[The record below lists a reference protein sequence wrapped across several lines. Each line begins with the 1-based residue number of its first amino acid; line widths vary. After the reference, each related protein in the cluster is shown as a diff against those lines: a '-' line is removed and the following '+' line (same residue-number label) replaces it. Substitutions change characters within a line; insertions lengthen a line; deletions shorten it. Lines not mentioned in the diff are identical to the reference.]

1 MNFSQFIHFHFLRP
15 YWLLMLIPAIVIYW
29 LLRRRQSAS
38 RQWSSSIAPRL
49 LKHLIVGTEQRSRV
63 RPYQLL
69 FPIFVLAA
77 LALAGPTW
85 QREATPFTEDA
96 APLVIALDLSSSMDV
111 TDIQPSR
118 LQRAQQK
125 VRDLLSERSGART
138 GVIVYAGSAHLV
150 LPLTDDLQILETYVS
165 SLNTGMMP
173 VQGKE
178 PAKALKLAQEMLVKE
193 EIPGTIL
200 FMTDGINKAY
210 MPAFAE
216 QSRQSKDQLMALGI
230 GTSMQGV
237 KSPLDRE
244 GFEALSKEAKAYV
257 TTVTVDDSDI
267 QRINARIKNHFK
279 AVRNEH
285 ENSRWKDFGYYLVY
299 PVAIL
304 LLFWLRRGWT
314 IQWAAGILLIFC
326 LFQPSPGEA
335 KEFRFVDLWL
345 TADQQ
350 GRSYF
355 EKGNYAEAAEGFENP
370 IWKGIAYYAAE
381 DFEAAIE
388 QFSRLDTPTAYFN

>member
-1 MNFSQFIHFHFLRP
+1 
-15 YWLLMLIPAIVIYW
+15 
-29 LLRRRQSAS
+29 
-38 RQWSSSIAPRL
+38 
-49 LKHLIVGTEQRSRV
+49 
-63 RPYQLL
+63 
-69 FPIFVLAA
+69 
-77 LALAGPTW
+77 
-85 QREATPFTEDA
+85 
-96 APLVIALDLSSSMDV
+96 
-111 TDIQPSR
+111 
-118 LQRAQQK
+118 
-125 VRDLLSERSGART
+125 
-138 GVIVYAGSAHLV
+138 
-150 LPLTDDLQILETYVS
+150 
-165 SLNTGMMP
+165 
-173 VQGKE
+173 
-178 PAKALKLAQEMLVKE
+178 
-193 EIPGTIL
+193 
-200 FMTDGINKAY
+200 
-210 MPAFAE
+210 
-216 QSRQSKDQLMALGI
+216 
-230 GTSMQGV
+230 

-267 QRINARIKNHFK
+267 QRINARIKSHFK

-326 LFQPSPGEA
+326 LFQPSDIEA

-388 QFSRLDTPTAYFN
+388 QFSRLDTPTAYFNLGNAYAHNKQYEEAVENYDRALKLKPDFEAAKANREIVEEMLKQQKDEKLPASQSGFNPELGPDEIRIADEERKKTQEFEEGEEPLSLEGMSDETLTELWMRQVQTSPADFLRVKFSYQLQKEEKQE